1 MSVLLEQDRRRPVQ
15 DHFDELTWRTTVLF
29 ASVALM
35 TVVWSFAVDD
45 VLAHLLGLLKPCAGD
60 CLNVY
65 DPAQW
70 SAVRWLSSL
79 LLATFS
85 CLPLAVF
92 HVLSFSKPGL
102 LPSEYTALRRWIVVL
117 GSTMLVLTTL
127 LMTRWLPE
135 LYEFGFQQHA
145 QAGLSAQYSAI
156 DMLLVA
162 AYLAWSMLVIT
173 ATWTALRVMGRL
185 GLLNNTTANVWRL
198 RLYGLG
204 SLLLMLSIPDHAR
217 SMLLPLLA
225 AYWISSE
232 LIGQRWLNASPA
244 LHGRASTRLDEEGR
258 QRRVMLVDC
267 SCDGGNAHHG
277 FASVPGC
284 STLSVASLCTDP
296 LSRTT
301 LFEHLMTSQPTDAMI
316 TGCDTKACP
325 KSLIENLQTLNVQ
338 LHGLNLMSLQNHR
351 VLNPTPDRDVELAF
365 HNCETFFPASYRQ
378 QRTNE
383 FVERHGFSSTSLHLT
398 APNDRGT
405 WAPYCSSDEM
415 VVP

>member
-1 MSVLLEQDRRRPVQ
+1 MSVLLEQDRRRPAQ

-29 ASVALM
+29 VSVAML
-35 TVVWSFAVDD
+35 TVVWSFAVDE
-45 VLAHLLGLLKPCAGD
+45 VLAHLLNVLKPCTGD

-79 LLATFS
+79 LLASFS
-85 CLPLAVF
+85 CLPLAIF

-102 LPSEYTALRRWIVVL
+102 LPSEYTALRRWMMVL

-127 LMTRWLPE
+127 LVTRWLPE
-135 LYEFGFQQHA
+135 LYQFGFQQHA

-162 AYLAWSMLVIT
+162 AYLVWSMLVIT

-185 GLLNNTTANVWRL
+185 GLVNKTTANMWRL
-198 RLYGLG
+198 RLYGFG
-204 SLLLMLSIPDHAR
+204 SLLLVLSIPNHAR

-225 AYWISSE
+225 VYWISSE
-232 LIGQRWLNASPA
+232 QIGRSWLNAAHA

-267 SCDGGNAHHG
+267 SCDGANAHHG
-277 FASVPGC
+277 FASVRGC
-284 STLSVASLCTDP
+284 STLSVVSLCTDP
-296 LSRTT
+296 LSRTN
-301 LFEHLMTSQPTDAMI
+301 LLEHLINTKPTDAMI

-325 KSLIENLQTLNVQ
+325 TSMLSNLESLNVQ

-351 VLNPTPDRDVELAF
+351 VIDPDPVLDVELAF
-365 HNCETFFPASYRQ
+365 HNCESFFPATYREA
-378 QRTNE
+378 RTEE
-383 FVERHGFSSTSLHLT
+383 FMEKHGFSSASLHVT

-405 WAPYCSSDEM
+405 WTPYCSNDDL